1 MERSWWWKAA
11 FYGAVTLL
19 ACLYIVPTLIPDPA
33 KRPAIVQKL
42 RFDKRIQQGL
52 DLAGGLRLVY
62 AVNVEK
68 AVSNRVDQIATA
80 IEDNLQKKTRDF
92 RVGREGRD
100 EISFQFIKNPADVS
114 KLDSEVL
121 AEYRDAL
128 DEVVRDQA
136 KGLVRYRLDPAQMV
150 ELEENALTIGIERIR
165 DRVDKFGVSE
175 PNIIKKGTDIV
186 VELPGLEERDF
197 ERIKAVVG
205 RTAQLQFKIV
215 DDQASEY
222 TTKVA
227 ASRLKDSPI
236 TIQPDSWRDDKT
248 GVNREVIYL
257 VAKDREVLEKFIS
270 GLTGDLAVP
279 NDREFGYEAVD
290 EPGSLGSANRQ
301 PATWRAYLLYRR
313 AGVTGDYLQNAEV
326 GFSEMGTPQVNFT
339 MHRKGG
345 ELMGKLTGE
354 NVGRRMAIVLDD
366 KIMSA
371 PVIQSQIN
379 DRGLITLGAGM
390 DPVALQQE
398 AKDLVAVLRSGS
410 LPAPLQKTH
419 EMKVGRTLGDDA
431 VAKAR
436 FAMLLGGIGVVL
448 FMLIYYKG
456 AGIIANIAMGL
467 NMLYL
472 LAALAGFEAALTLPG
487 IAGLGLS
494 IGMAMDANIVIYE
507 RIREELRAG
516 KSPRSAVDA
525 GFNRAFWTVFDAHVT
540 NLIAGIVLYSY
551 GSGPIRGFAVTL
563 VIGIISNLFT
573 SVWMSRWMFD
583 VVVGRRGSSP
593 ATLSI

>member
-11 FYGAVTLL
+11 LYGAVTAL
-19 ACLYIVPTLIPDPA
+19 ACLYLVPTLIPDPE
-33 KRPAIVQKL
+33 KRPAIIRKL
-42 RFDKRIQQGL
+42 GFDKRIQQGL

-80 IEDNLQKKTRDF
+80 LEDNLHKKTRDVS
-92 RVGREGRD
+92 VGREGRD
-100 EISFQFIKNPADVS
+100 EIIFTFKNPADVA
-114 KLDSEVL
+114 KLDNEVL

-128 DEVVRDQA
+128 DEAERDATKGVVRY
-136 KGLVRYRLDPAQMV
+136 KLDPGQVV

-175 PNIIKKGTDIV
+175 PTIIKKGTDIV

-197 ERIKAVVG
+197 ERIKSVVG

-215 DDQASEY
+215 DDQAAPY
-222 TTKVA
+222 VRKVA
-227 ASRLKDSPI
+227 ATLPKDSPI
-236 TIQPDSWRDDKT
+236 TVEPDTWTDEKT
-248 GVNREVIYL
+248 GAPREVIYL
-257 VAKDREVLEKFIS
+257 VSKDRTQLEQFVAGLKGEV
-270 GLTGDLAVP
+270 AVP
-279 NDREFGYEAVD
+279 NDREFGYEAV
-290 EPGSLGSANRQ
+290 EARGSGTNAA
-301 PATWRAYLLYRR
+301 PASWRAYLIHRR
-313 AGVTGDYLQNAEV
+313 AGVTGDYLANAEV
-326 GFSEMGTPQVNFT
+326 GYSEMGTPEVLFT
-339 MHRKGG
+339 MHRRGG
-345 ELMGKLTGE
+345 DLMGKLTGE
-354 NVGRRMAIVLDD
+354 NTGRRMAIVLDD

-379 DRGLITLGAGM
+379 DRGRITLGAGM
-390 DPVALQQE
+390 DPLQLQNE

-410 LPAPLQKTH
+410 LPAPLEKTH
-419 EMKVGRTLGDDA
+419 EMKVGKTLGDDA
-431 VAKAR
+431 VSKAR
-436 FAMLLGGIGVVL
+436 FAMTLGGIGVVL
-448 FMLIYYKG
+448 FMLIYYKA
-456 AGIIANIAMGL
+456 AGLIANIAMGL
-467 NMLYL
+467 NMVYL
-472 LAALAGFEAALTLPG
+472 LAVLAGFEAALTLPG

-507 RIREELRAG
+507 RIREELRLG

-540 NLIAGIVLYSY
+540 NLVAGIVLYSY

-583 VVVGRRGSSP
+583 LMVGRKGAAP